1 MDNEAQDE
9 LIREVAVKHGVLLD
23 SRDPIMMLRTLNA
36 RVLKDALE
44 SQQTMLDQFKE
55 EMESLTSRWSRD
67 AKDKA
72 ERVLNA
78 ALSASKEAMESNLK
92 QGTQS
97 LQADI
102 DAAMER
108 IASRLDQTRQ
118 AAMLNVVASCLT
130 CVAAAIALWAAFK

>member
-9 LIREVAVKHGVLLD
+9 LISEVAAKHGVLLD

-44 SQQTMLDQFKE
+44 SQEAMLGEFKE
-55 EMESLTSRWSRD
+55 EMESLTSRWSND
-67 AKDKA
+67 AKEKA

-78 ALSASKEAMESNLK
+78 ALSASKDAMESNLK
-92 QGTQS
+92 QGAQS